1 VNAPLPVDVVVVTLD
16 AGEMIVRCVSHLN
29 PSLVQKVIVVDNASS
44 DGTAE
49 AVRGREGVELVRLE
63 QRRSLA
69 AAYNAGS
76 EHGSADLVLF
86 LNDDILASDAAIE
99 RLVESLSLRRDAVA
113 AAGRLVDP
121 GTGVTQVQYQPQP
134 FPTWRSFTGT
144 LLGRHGRPSVLD
156 ETETVAVEHAAG
168 ACFLVRRDV
177 LEAVGGWDGQFA
189 LWYEDVDLTRRL
201 VEHGAVLYVPT
212 APFEHVGGWTARRLT
227 RAELVNRHYRGALRY
242 ASKHFGP
249 GERIATGLAY
259 ALVAAARIVLS
270 PRDVE
275 GRAAYAS
282 VLSAGLCLATG
293 RRLS

>member
-1 VNAPLPVDVVVVTLD
+1 VVVVTLD
-16 AGEMIVRCVSHLN
+16 AGEMIARCVSHLN

-44 DGTAE
+44 
-49 AVRGREGVELVRLE
+49 EGAATEVLRRWEGIELVRLE

-76 EHGSADLVLF
+76 EHGSADFVLF

-121 GTGVTQVQYQPQP
+121 GTGVTQVQYQPQL
-134 FPTWRSFTGT
+134 FPTWRSFTST
-144 LLGRHGRPSVLD
+144 LLGRHGQPAALD

-168 ACFLVRRDV
+168 ACLLVRRAV
-177 LEAVGGWDGQFA
+177 LEAVGGWDGKFA
-189 LWYEDVDLTRRL
+189 LWYEDVDLSRRL

-227 RAELVNRHYRGALRY
+227 RAELVSRHYPGALRY

-249 GERIATGLAY
+249 GERIATGLTY

-270 PRDVE
+270 PRDGE